1 MLNKPNQK
9 VLQGC
14 IPVQKHTK
22 SSTMKKINLL
32 ILLLSIF
39 AFSCTQKKAK
49 TTSSQPVAKVD
60 LVYHVEGMTCDDC
73 EMSIRKGVNELEGIE
88 SIEANHEDS
97 TAHVI
102 FDPSKT
108 DSKQIIAAIERRGY
122 HVVE

>member
-1 MLNKPNQK
+1 MCSDSETHKN
-9 VLQGC
+9 
-14 IPVQKHTK
+14 
-22 SSTMKKINLL
+22 STMKKINLL

-49 TTSSQPVAKVD
+49 TTSSQPVAEID

-73 EMSIRKGVNELEGIE
+73 EMSIQKGVNELEGIE

-108 DSKQIIAAIERRGY
+108 DSEQIIAAIEKRGY